1 MDSESF
7 LQKAERLQA
16 VLHRLSEAPPLSPE
30 DAEAREQIAI
40 AVWLHDE
47 FRAVARED
55 FPLSS

>member
-7 LQKAERLQA
+7 LQKAERLQSL
-16 VLHRLSEAPPLSPE
+16 LHRLSEAPPLAPE